1 MIEPRVLRALKRRA
15 ADEGRTLQDVANEL
29 LKRGLYTGDPT
40 PFTLQLEGWTAE
52 IRPGVDL
59 TDRDALFDLMD
70 GR

>member
-1 MIEPRVLRALKRRA
+1 MIDQRVLRELKRRA

-29 LKRGLYTGDPT
+29 LKQGLHRIGAA
-40 PFTLQLEGWTAE
+40 PFTLQLEGWPADA
-52 IRPGVDL
+52 RPGVDL

>member
-1 MIEPRVLRALKRRA
+1 MLDPRVLRELKRRA
-15 ADEGRTLQDVANEL
+15 AVEGRTLQDVANEL
-29 LKRGLYTGDPT
+29 LKHGLHAGHPA

-52 IRPGVDL
+52 ARPGVDL

>member
-1 MIEPRVLRALKRRA
+1 MIEPRVLRELKLRA

-29 LKRGLYTGDPT
+29 LKRGLHRVDPS
-40 PFTLQLEGWTAE
+40 PFTLQLEGWSAE
-52 IRPGVDL
+52 VRPGVDL